1 MSKSELRQRKPA
13 SAGAGDKKSQSV
25 MGDKTEKYVE
35 SISSMAPAQLKPYLT
50 QAIPYVRIAAE
61 YVEAAIPILEK
72 LRLFSLEMWFILKPY
87 KPELLLPAF
96 IGFIMC
102 FFGGSFVTLIAAAE
116 AYKMCCHE
124 SLMKSIADLSGEIK
138 NVSESNK
145 EDDKVD
151 KDANGIPDSLEC
163 TPQELLMRKTTL
175 FFKTVDPKVVTN
187 ALHQLNSAGLA
198 IIATLKLQFVKTI
211 TLGTSIST
219 MICEGPAKTYIVP
232 TLEASMHDDYK
243 KWAEPVV
250 KYGVQSFAISLA
262 WFLQRYVNVTMY
274 FLIK

>member
-1 MSKSELRQRKPA
+1 MAQSELRQRKPA
-13 SAGAGDKKSQSV
+13 SAAAGDKKSPSV

-35 SISSMAPAQLKPYLT
+35 SISSMAPAQLKPYIT

-72 LRLFSLEMWFILKPY
+72 IRLFLLDMWVIAKPY

-96 IGFIMC
+96 IGFVMC

-124 SLMKSIADLSGEIK
+124 SLMKAIADLSGEIK
-138 NVSESNK
+138 NVSDSNK
-145 EDDKVD
+145 EDDTTD
-151 KDANGIPDSLEC
+151 KDNNGIPDSLEC
-163 TPQELLMRKTTL
+163 TPQELMMRKTTL

-187 ALHQLNSAGLA
+187 ALTQLNSAGLA
-198 IIATLKLQFVKTI
+198 IVATLKLQFVKTI

-232 TLEASMHDDYK
+232 T
-243 KWAEPVV
+243 V
-250 KYGVQSFAISLA
+250 KVCVYIYI
-262 WFLQRYVNVTMY
+262 YVYVYICVCIYINLCMY
-274 FLIK
+274 RAYFEGLHT